1 MKILKKVGKLL
12 VSALLVAVL
21 TFPSLPVSAV
31 AFTEKDETNT
41 GLGTGSISNPAGAD
55 QWCYVYY
62 GKYLT
67 NGYAT
72 FPLKYRVLDK
82 AATEFGGNT
91 MFLDCEYVI
100 GVNLFDDQSNVWAES
115 AIREYLNGA
124 FIPEHYF
131 DAECFAMAQS
141 HKEEPSSKD
150 GSGYTGSDG
159 GSSVWT
165 PLNNGE
171 RIFLLDDREVTSSF
185 YGYGNTQSNSSNR
198 KKHLPGGQN
207 ATAPGWAL
215 RTAYNR
221 AFTTDPQTLVIY
233 EDGSFNAQPI
243 NQGGGGVMFAPAFN
257 LNLSSI
263 LFSTLI
269 SGNAG
274 AVGSEYKLTIKDEN
288 ITAAVT
294 SGESVSRD
302 GDELTVPYTVS
313 DGTNRISILI
323 TDGAYTPGMSNPP
336 AMKCYC
342 ELSIDNDSIGTSGTG
357 TVMLPDTFNEQTD
370 VVYMLAEK
378 LSYDDYLTDY
388 ASNLT
393 ELSFTRFLDSDD
405 ETEDDPTSDSKG
417 GKVKPPKDGD
427 PKDPKDPKGPKEP
440 EELSDN
446 YLDGLYKM
454 IEDAIKEGGP
464 HTLYWDQ
471 GTALPYDLMK
481 ILEEHPDITLVFYY
495 TYLDNY
501 YKVTISGKTFKAN
514 PEVEWYGPLYLH
526 LVFAQTST
534 VTPITY

>member
-1 MKILKKVGKLL
+1 MKILKKVGKML

-31 AFTEKDETNT
+31 AFTDKDETNT

-55 QWCYVYY
+55 QWCYVYF
-62 GKYLT
+62 GKYAEAGSNT
-67 NGYAT
+67 K
-72 FPLKYRVLDK
+72 PVRYRVLDK
-82 AATEFGGNT
+82 SATEFGGNT
-91 MFLDCEYVI
+91 MFLDCDFVI
-100 GVNLFDDQSNVWAES
+100 DMVMFDANTNIWAES
-115 AIREYLNGA
+115 DISEYLNGS
-124 FIPEHYF
+124 FIPAHYYQ
-131 DAECFAMAQS
+131 AENLAMAKS
-141 HKEEPSSKD
+141 HKEQPSSKD
-150 GSGYTGSDG
+150 GSGYKGPTTENA
-159 GSSVWT
+159 WT
-165 PLNNGE
+165 QLVNDE
-171 RIFLLDDREVTSSF
+171 WVFLLDAREATSSF
-185 YGYGNTQSNSSNR
+185 YGYGNTQSDNSNLKKMVVFILGSVAPDWVLRSPIIGATNPYVTVARSDGSIGASRANSSSMVS
-198 KKHLPGGQN
+198 P
-207 ATAPGWAL
+207 AL
-215 RTAYNR
+215 
-221 AFTTDPQTLVIY
+221 
-233 EDGSFNAQPI
+233 
-243 NQGGGGVMFAPAFN
+243 N

-269 SGNAG
+269 SGSAG

-294 SGESVSRD
+294 SGESVSRE

-481 ILEEHPDITLVFYY
+481 ILEEHPDITLVFSY
-495 TYLDNY
+495 TYQGNY

-514 PEVEWYGPLYLH
+514 PEYEWYGPLCLRM
-526 LVFAQTST
+526 VFAKTST

>member
-31 AFTEKDETNT
+31 AFTDKDETNT

-62 GKYLT
+62 GTYLALL
-67 NGYAT
+67 GGSPY
-72 FPLKYRVLDK
+72 PVRYRVLDK
-82 AATEFGGNT
+82 AATEFGDNT
-91 MFLDCEYVI
+91 MFLDSDAVMIYMP
-100 GVNLFDDQSNVWAES
+100 FDSQDNKWANSDLKRHFNED
-115 AIREYLNGA
+115 ITQTNYY
-124 FIPEHYF
+124 P
-131 DAECFAMAQS
+131 AEILAMANS
-141 HKEEPSSKD
+141 TKAEPSSKD
-150 GSGYTGSDG
+150 GTASYVNAVDFAPLTG
-159 GSSVWT
+159 
-165 PLNNGE
+165 E
-171 RIFLLDDREVTSSF
+171 KIFLLDAVEVSSSY
-185 YGYGNTQSNSSNR
+185 YGYGTEPGNKSSYEKHILHAGGSIVPGWLLRSPVNNSSLQIMSVNSIM
-198 KKHLPGGQN
+198 GGSLE
-207 ATAPGWAL
+207 GDDVVSG
-215 RTAYNR
+215 Y
-221 AFTTDPQTLVIY
+221 
-233 EDGSFNAQPI
+233 
-243 NQGGGGVMFAPAFN
+243 QGKNFYSSPAFN
-257 LNLSSI
+257 LKLSHI

-294 SGESVSRD
+294 SGESVSRE

-427 PKDPKDPKGPKEP
+427 PKDPKGPKEP

-495 TYLDNY
+495 TYQDNY

-526 LVFAQTST
+526 LVFAKTST